1 MTAPATLV
9 TVLCVALIL
18 IMFGFMPVAAVL
30 PGIFADWGL
39 TETEAGWLSG
49 IYFGGYALGVPV
61 LLPLTD
67 RIDTRR
73 VLLGGIVLCA
83 IGGFGFAWL
92 ADGLWSG
99 MLFRIIG
106 GIGLAGFHFPGLKF
120 LSDRLE
126 GTAQRRGSATYVSM
140 FSLGGAV
147 SFLGAGLVEAWFG
160 WKTVFTVSGWGAV
173 AAFLLVLL
181 FVPAAPR
188 KTVPAAGGAFLDLP
202 GVLRNADARRYIA
215 AYFGHVWEVFAMRG
229 WSVPLLVFSAA
240 QPGNGAFGGWNMAVV
255 SGAVS
260 LLMMPTSVGVA
271 ELSARYGRVRVITA
285 ATVATSVLAVLL
297 ALFNSGPF
305 IVVLVLIAGYFM
317 AGFGD
322 TATLAAGIVNAADP
336 HIRGATLAVYALV
349 GFVGGMAGPVAF
361 GVVLDLAG
369 GRADPSAWRWAFAS
383 LIGAALLTA
392 GTLHAGRKR
401 K

>member
-1 MTAPATLV
+1 MKSPAALV
-9 TVLCVALIL
+9 TILCVALVL
-18 IMFGFMPVAAVL
+18 VMFGIMPVAAVL
-30 PGIFADWGL
+30 PSIFADWHI

-73 VLLGGIVLCA
+73 VLLGGLLLCA
-83 IGGFGFAWL
+83 LAGFGFAWL

-99 MLFRIIG
+99 IFFRVLG

-126 GTAQRRGSATYVSM
+126 GTARRRGAAIYVSM
-140 FSLGGAV
+140 FSVGGAV
-147 SFLGAGLVEAWFG
+147 SFFGAGAVESWLG
-160 WKTVFTVSGWGAV
+160 WKTVFTISGWGALV
-173 AAFLLVLL
+173 AFLLVLVL
-181 FVPAAPR
+181 IPKAARRAVPY
-188 KTVPAAGGAFLDLP
+188 VGAFLDVP
-202 GVLRNADARRYIA
+202 AVLRNREAARYIV

-229 WSVPLLVFSAA
+229 WSVALLAFSAG
-240 QPGNGAFGGWNMAVV
+240 QPGNGAFAGWNMAMV
-255 SGAVS
+255 SGAIS
-260 LLMMPTSVGVA
+260 LLMMPTSFGMA

-285 ATVATSVLAVLL
+285 ATVATSVLAILL
-297 ALFNSGPF
+297 ALFSTGPF
-305 IVVLVLIAGYFM
+305 VLILVLVAAYFM

-322 TATLAAGIVNAADP
+322 TATLAAGIVTAADP
-336 HIRGATLAVYALV
+336 HVRGATLAVYALV

-361 GVVLDLAG
+361 GIVLDFAG
-369 GRADPSAWRWAFAS
+369 GRADPAAWAWAFAS

-392 GTLHAGRKR
+392 GALHLRRRGL
-401 K
+401 